1 MTSDRKLLATAAL
14 AAFVTGAPTAY
25 AADKI
30 NYLLNWVPGG
40 DHAPYFFA
48 QESGWY
54 RNAGLDV
61 TIETGK
67 GSAISAQRVG
77 LGTTQLALSDLA
89 TALVAKGKGADL
101 TAVMVVYANAPY
113 GIYWQKSSGIAG
125 PKDFPGKKLGNPPGD
140 AARVLW
146 PAFAKAVG
154 IPVDSVT
161 FVNISPQAKLAALQS
176 GSIDLTTDF
185 YNGHDVKIREMGDNM
200 GYLLWKD
207 AGINTYGNS
216 ILVNGEYLRN
226 NREAVGKF
234 VGVTQRAFAACVKDE
249 APCIDALLKNASG
262 LKGQEHLDQWR
273 RVKELMTDATTT
285 TVALGAFDPARVA
298 ADYKLVETYFGIDK
312 PFDASSAFTNEFLDK
327 SIKMPKEGS

>member
-1 MTSDRKLLATAAL
+1 MTKGSLAVAL
-14 AAFVTGAPTAY
+14 AALVAAMPAAQG
-25 AADKI
+25 ADKI

-40 DHAPYFFA
+40 DHAPYFYA
-48 QESGWY
+48 QEQGWY
-54 RNAGLDV
+54 RDAGLEV

-77 LGTTQLALSDLA
+77 LGTSQLALSDLA
-89 TALVAKGKGADL
+89 TALVAKGKGADMV
-101 TAVMVVYANAPY
+101 AVMAVYANAPY
-113 GIYWQKSSGIAG
+113 GIYWQKSSGITG

-146 PAFAKAVG
+146 PAFAKSVG

-216 ILVNGEYLRN
+216 ILVNGQYLRQ
-226 NREAVGKF
+226 NREAVAKF
-234 VGVTQRAFAACVKDE
+234 VGVTQRAFSACVKE
-249 APCIDALLKNASG
+249 EGACIDALMKNASG
-262 LKGQEHLDQWR
+262 LKRDEHVDQWR
-273 RVKELMTDATTT
+273 RVKELMTDPTTT
-285 TVALGAFDPARVA
+285 TVALGAFDAARVQ
-298 ADYKLVETYFGIDK
+298 ADYKLVETYFGIEK
-312 PFDASSAFTNEFLDK
+312 PFPPETAFTNEFLDK
-327 SIKMPKEGS
+327 AVRMTAAK